1 MTKRFKKSHMLS
13 PSLSPNEELSAMK
26 SSGYR
31 RDSFDRFGS
40 DLSAVIFSYFNT
52 AEQLIFRELNRSAS
66 NHMFDHSL
74 IMVLSSKIGDI
85 NLSSLDKLAKYYRR
99 TVRKAWIDLDIYC
112 IDDVCYLLTALL
124 KGRKSLDV
132 LYLSSQY
139 AWCSTN
145 QICHLINSIDP
156 NFAKELYLNFT
167 MCLMRDTT
175 FGLLS
180 SKLGSSLAGVGIQM
194 TYFDFFNV
202 YKSSLKIKK
211 LKVWLDYPYFIELKE
226 ISERFPYL
234 ERLYIFSNEVFDSM
248 ELLIPLS
255 QSYFPN
261 INYFAFH
268 HTNGKYDTLNKMCV
282 IGHRMM
288 YYLSRKE
295 FPSNP
300 VMDLKDHSH
309 LVFSKSQKSLW
320 LVANTYLGYPK
331 IPSSVKNVFF
341 IFSEWK
347 SLLAEELQAMNILEV
362 NPSINYFRSR
372 FISESVRLENKR
384 KDLELE
390 RDANYL
396 F

>member
-40 DLSAVIFSYFNT
+40 DLSVVIFSYFNT
-52 AEQLIFRELNRSAS
+52 AEQLIFKELNRSAS

-74 IMVLSSKIGDI
+74 IMTM
-85 NLSSLDKLAKYYRR
+85 N
-99 TVRKAWIDLDIYC
+99 
-112 IDDVCYLLTALL
+112 TA
-124 KGRKSLDV
+124 D
-132 LYLSSQY
+132 
-139 AWCSTN
+139 
-145 QICHLINSIDP
+145 
-156 NFAKELYLNFT
+156 
-167 MCLMRDTT
+167 M
-175 FGLLS
+175 
-180 SKLGSSLAGVGIQM
+180 
-194 TYFDFFNV
+194 
-202 YKSSLKIKK
+202 
-211 LKVWLDYPYFIELKE
+211 
-226 ISERFPYL
+226 
-234 ERLYIFSNEVFDSM
+234 
-248 ELLIPLS
+248 
-255 QSYFPN
+255 
-261 INYFAFH
+261 
-268 HTNGKYDTLNKMCV
+268 TLNKMCV

-347 SLLAEELQAMNILEV
+347 SLLAEELLAMNILEV

-390 RDANYL
+390 RC
-396 F
+396 